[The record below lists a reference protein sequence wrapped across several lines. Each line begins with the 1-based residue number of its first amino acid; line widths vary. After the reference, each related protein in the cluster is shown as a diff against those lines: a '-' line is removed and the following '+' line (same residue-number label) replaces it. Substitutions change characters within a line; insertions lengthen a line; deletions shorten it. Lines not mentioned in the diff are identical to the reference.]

1 MAKYSIHRILS
12 LKKTTA
18 ERINEVLQSG
28 KFIAI
33 KQGNK
38 NQVNGVSISSVE
50 DGIKSNYQKIISLM
64 SNYEKLKSALLS
76 SNAGIIE
83 GTEVARISVAGKE
96 YSLSELIAVSDDIY
110 GNKKHRDA
118 FKPRLLEALKQA
130 YTQALAKVERQHL
143 KVENDIKEYL
153 SKATSTDKAM
163 STDDIK
169 KRSEIFHQDGDYSL
183 IDPLNLK
190 EVIQKLE
197 KEIIQF
203 RHECDATMSEH
214 NALTFVEIDLTDI

>member
-1 MAKYSIHRILS
+1 MKYSIHRILS

-18 ERINEVLQSG
+18 ERINQVLQSG

-33 KQGNK
+33 RQGK
-38 NQVNGVSISSVE
+38 KDQVNGVPISSIE
-50 DGIKSNYQKIISLM
+50 EEIKSSYQKITSLM

-76 SNAGIIE
+76 SNAGIVE

-118 FKPRLLEALKQA
+118 FKPRLLEVLKSG
-130 YTQALAKVERQHL
+130 YVQALRKVEQQNQR
-143 KVENDIKEYL
+143 VEQDIKDYL
-153 SKATSTDKAM
+153 AKTTTTDKAM
-163 STDDIK
+163 SAEDIK

-190 EVIQKLE
+190 EVIQNLE
-197 KEIIQF
+197 QEITQF

-214 NALTFVEIDLTDI
+214 NALTFVEIDLTDV

>member
-1 MAKYSIHRILS
+1 MSKYSIHRILS

-18 ERINEVLQSG
+18 ERIDQVIQSG

-33 KQGNK
+33 RQGK
-38 NQVNGVSISSVE
+38 KEQVNGVPISSIE
-50 DGIKSNYQKIISLM
+50 EEIKSSYQKITSLL

-76 SNAGIIE
+76 SNAGIVE
-83 GTEVARISVAGKE
+83 GTEVEKISVAGKE

-110 GNKKHRDA
+110 GNKKHKNA
-118 FKPRLLEALKQA
+118 FKPRLLETLRAAYVQA
-130 YTQALAKVERQHL
+130 IRKVEQQNQRVEQDIKDYLAK
-143 KVENDIKEYL
+143 
-153 SKATSTDKAM
+153 ATTTDKAM
-163 STDDIK
+163 SAEDIK

-190 EVIQKLE
+190 EVIQNLE
-197 KEIIQF
+197 QEITQF

-214 NALTFVEIDLTDI
+214 NALTFVEIDLTDV

>member
-38 NQVNGVSISSVE
+38 NQVNGVSISSIE
-50 DGIKSNYQKIISLM
+50 EEIKSTYQKITSLM

-76 SNAGIIE
+76 SNAGIVE

-118 FKPRLLEALKQA
+118 FKPRLLETLKHD
-130 YTQALAKVERQHL
+130 YTQALAKVEKQNL
-143 KVENDIKEYL
+143 KVENDIKDYL

-163 STDDIK
+163 SAEDIK

-190 EVIQKLE
+190 EIIQKLE
-197 KEIIQF
+197 QEITKF

-214 NALTFVEIDLTDI
+214 NALTFVEIDLTDV

>member
-1 MAKYSIHRILS
+1 MAKYSIHRVLS

-18 ERINEVLQSG
+18 ERINQVLKQG

-38 NQVNGVSISSVE
+38 NQVNGVSVSQIE
-50 DGIKSNYQKIISLM
+50 EEIKSSYQKVTSLIN
-64 SNYEKLKSALLS
+64 NYEKLKSALLS
-76 SNAGIIE
+76 SNAGIVE
-83 GTEVARISVAGKE
+83 GTEIVKIPVAGKE

-110 GNKKHRDA
+110 GNKKHTNA
-118 FKPRLLEALKQA
+118 FKPALLEVLRSA
-130 YTQALAKVERQHL
+130 YVNAIHRVEQQNL
-143 KVENDIKEYL
+143 KVEQDIKDYL
-153 SKATSTDKAM
+153 AKASTTDKAM
-163 STDDIK
+163 SAEDIK

-197 KEIIQF
+197 QEIIQF
-203 RHECDATMSEH
+203 RHECDSTMSEH
-214 NALTFVEIDLTDI
+214 NALTFVEIDLTDV

>member
-18 ERINEVLQSG
+18 ERINEILQSG

-38 NQVNGVSISSVE
+38 NQINGVSISSIE
-50 DGIKSNYQKIISLM
+50 DEIKSNYQKIISLM

-118 FKPRLLEALKQA
+118 FKPRLLEVLKQA
-130 YTQALAKVERQHL
+130 YTQALTKVEKQNL